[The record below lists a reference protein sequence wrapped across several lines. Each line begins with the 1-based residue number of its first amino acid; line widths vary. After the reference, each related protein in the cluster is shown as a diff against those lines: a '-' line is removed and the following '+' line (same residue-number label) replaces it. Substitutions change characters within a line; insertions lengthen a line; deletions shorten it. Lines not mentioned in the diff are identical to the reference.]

1 MKLSCRCL
9 IFECCPSIG
18 VAGGVQAAA
27 GAGHRAG
34 AAAGRRGAAE
44 ARHPGGGGEVNRAV

>member
-9 IFECCPSIG
+9 ARCPSIG

-44 ARHPGGGGEVNRAV
+44 ARHPGGGGEVNHAV